1 MPILQAAVHGLASDQ
16 HHCRGILFTAGNAS
30 LSSDP
35 QIYLPGGNGD
45 DHKDGADAEG
55 SDCNLEVLRHSDLA
69 PYSRR

>member
-1 MPILQAAVHGLASDQ
+1 MPILQAAVMAS
-16 HHCRGILFTAGNAS
+16 HRVNICRGILFTAGNAS

-55 SDCNLEVLRHSDLA
+55 SDCNLEALRHGELA